1 MDGTRD
7 DLELLLASAHQEIA
21 ALREDPRVTAPFAG
35 SRGAALCSHLLDLLG
50 AVEHRIAGWPDAE
63 APRAVRQA
71 FARSA
76 RQSILVL
83 RGAHAALPWLAA
95 TRTPNVNLGSLYVTE
110 ELAGIL
116 VGKDVDLV
124 VVPDPEFMYS
134 TTSWPFGDVIDGTD
148 GFDPVTKR
156 RPIVLNYP
164 LTDSDRLLLH
174 PVFAHELGHASVN
187 EHKLT
192 RQVETRLEADPGFMA
207 ALSEVVTTMKSVWPV
222 ATTTQTAS
230 TVRAWLRAWIEELLC
245 DYLALETMGPAFVWA
260 FAAFAMPLAYG
271 KPGQV
276 HPPNTVRVRLALDH
290 LEDRGWRDFLERVS
304 PEVTAWLDTIASDA
318 ASPMPAPFA
327 FLRDQLVTNAS
338 VLQAVAAGCVKGGLL
353 NREKC
358 EAEAEEAAELL
369 DHLILPVGLDGV
381 LSPRSII
388 LGGWLG
394 AIKRHGD
401 RPKAIVNALADRQLQ
416 ELVGKAIEMSTVT
429 DAWRKAI

>member
-1 MDGTRD
+1 MDGTPN

-21 ALREDPRVTAPFAG
+21 ALREDPRVAAPFVG

-50 AVEHRIAGWPDAE
+50 AVEHRLAGQPALG
-63 APRAVRQA
+63 APPAVRQA

-95 TRTPNVNLGSLYVTE
+95 TRAPNVNLGSLYVTE
-110 ELAGIL
+110 ELAHIL

-134 TTSWPFGDVIDGTD
+134 TTSWPFGDVINGTE
-148 GFDPVTKR
+148 GFEPVTKR

-187 EHKLT
+187 EHQLA
-192 RQVETRLEADPGFMA
+192 RQVETNLEEDPGFSS
-207 ALSEVVTTMKSVWPV
+207 ALGETVSAMKVVWPA
-222 ATTTQTAS
+222 ATTTQIAS
-230 TVRAWLRAWIEELLC
+230 TVRAWLRAWTEELLC
-245 DYLALETMGPAFVWA
+245 DCLALETMGPAFIWA

-271 KPGQV
+271 KPGQI

-290 LEDRGWRDFLERVS
+290 LSSRGWQGFLGRAA
-304 PEVTAWLDTIASDA
+304 PDVTAWLEDVASDA
-318 ASPMPAPFA
+318 TSPLPAPFA
-327 FLRDQLVTNAS
+327 FLRDQFVKNAP
-338 VLQAVAAGCVKGGLL
+338 VLRAVVADRVEEGILD
-353 NREKC
+353 RERC
-358 EAEAEEAAELL
+358 EAEAEEAEELL
-369 DHLILPVGLDGV
+369 DHLILPVGLDSV

-401 RPKAIVNALADRQLQ
+401 RPKAIVSALADRQLQ

-429 DAWRKAI
+429 NAWRTAT